1 MINPNGTLV
10 LGDEAMGHAAI
21 DSGLKTIFSYP
32 GTPSTE
38 IFECVENLIHKN
50 RNGRIAQWA
59 PNEKVAYEM
68 ALGASYTGSRTMTT
82 MKHVGLNVAM
92 DAFVNSALTEVRGG
106 FVVAVADD
114 PSMHSSQNEQD
125 TRYLCDFAMVP
136 CLEPSTPQEVYDF
149 TCKAFEM
156 SERLRIPVVVRLVT
170 RLAHARGVIKKGEAQ
185 PISNLGVPP
194 VGDKDGWIL
203 MPAIA
208 RKQYVK
214 LREKIPS
221 FIAEAKKY
229 NTINKKSGKIGIIA
243 SGMGRAYLHQV
254 TRENPEL
261 KAHSVFEVAAYPLD
275 KNDLS
280 EFVNSHEQIFVFE
293 ENFPY
298 IEDLIITMENKAK
311 IHGRR
316 DGTLNIAGELS
327 PLLIRKTFSLPIPES
342 KGHTPYEAIGRAPR
356 LCDGCGHEDAYNA
369 INAAFAHMGIT
380 DPRIYG
386 DIGCYTLGA
395 LPPYTAISTCVEMG
409 ASAGMALGAA
419 YAGLTPAVG
428 VIGDSTFFHSA
439 LPTLMAIAKSKVNVT
454 LVVMDNRITG
464 MTGQQPTIV
473 TDTIPQIALA
483 AGFSPENIHN
493 FIPLPKNHE
502 ENTKA
507 LQNIFAHE
515 GPDLVI
521 FKRDCIQAIRKGIYK
536 EIDKGNCSDK
546 RGSCGSNE

>member
-1 MINPNGTLV
+1 MNPNELLV

-38 IFECVENLIHKN
+38 IFECVEELIKKSED
-50 RNGRIAQWA
+50 GRIAKWA
-59 PNEKVAYEM
+59 ANEKVAYEM
-68 ALGASYTGSRTMTT
+68 ALGASYTGHRSMTT

-136 CLEPSTPQEVYDF
+136 CLEPATPQEVYDF
-149 TCKAFEM
+149 TCKAFEI
-156 SERLRIPVVVRLVT
+156 SERLKVPVVVRLVT
-170 RLAHARGVIKKGEAQ
+170 RLAHARGVVKTATKL
-185 PISNLGVPP
+185 PITNLGVPP
-194 VGDKDGWIL
+194 VNEKDGWIL
-203 MPAIA
+203 MPANA
-208 RKQYVK
+208 RKQYIK
-214 LREKIPS
+214 LRDKIPS
-221 FIAEAKKY
+221 FISEAKKF
-229 NTINKKSGKIGIIA
+229 NSIKKESGKIGVIA
-243 SGMGRAYLHQV
+243 SGMGRAYFHQV
-254 TRENPEL
+254 ARENSEL
-261 KAHSVFEVAAYPLD
+261 KKYSLFEVAAYPVD
-275 KNDLS
+275 KNDLF
-280 EFVNSHEQIFVFE
+280 EFANAHDTIFVFE

-298 IEDLIITMENKAK
+298 IEDQIINNDNRTK

-327 PLLIRKTFSLPIPES
+327 PLLIRKTFNLPIPES
-342 KGHTPYEAIGRAPR
+342 KGHSNFELIGRAPR
-356 LCDGCGHEDAYNA
+356 LCTGCGHEDAFRA
-369 INAAFAHMGIT
+369 INAAFLQMGVT

-395 LPPYTAISTCVEMG
+395 LPPYTTISTCVEMG

-419 YAGLTPAVG
+419 YAGQTPAVG

-439 LPTLMAIAKSKVNVT
+439 LPTLMSMAKSKVNVT

-464 MTGQQPTIV
+464 MTGQQPTIM

-483 AGFSPENIHN
+483 AGIPQENIHE
-493 FIPLPKNHE
+493 FIPLAKNHD

-507 LQNIFAHE
+507 MLSILAHN

-521 FKRDCIQAIRKGIYK
+521 FKRECIQALRKGIYK
-536 EIDKGNCSDK
+536 TIESDK
-546 RGSCGSNE
+546 RGCCETNE

>member
-1 MINPNGTLV
+1 MTNPNEILV

-21 DSGLKTIFSYP
+21 DSGLKAIFSYP

-38 IFECVENLIHKN
+38 IFECIEHLIQVKN
-50 RNGRIAQWA
+50 DGRVARWA
-59 PNEKVAYEM
+59 GNEKVAYEM
-68 ALGASYTGSRTMTT
+68 ALGASYTGRRVMTT

-114 PSMHSSQNEQD
+114 PGMHSSQNEQD

-149 TCKAFEM
+149 TCKAYEI
-156 SERLRIPVVVRLVT
+156 SERLKIPVVVRLVT
-170 RLAHARGVIKKGEAQ
+170 RLAHSRSVIKTGKVL
-185 PISNLGVPP
+185 PIQDLGVPP
-194 VGDKDGWIL
+194 DNDKDGWIL

-214 LREKIPS
+214 LREKIPA
-221 FIAEAKKY
+221 FIQEAKKF
-229 NTINKKSGKIGIIA
+229 NSIEKKNAKIGIIA
-243 SGMGRAYLHQV
+243 SGMGRSYYHQV
-254 TRENPEL
+254 ARENTEV
-261 KAHSVFEVAAYPLD
+261 KNYSIFDVAAYPLD
-275 KNDLS
+275 KKDLFD
-280 EFVNSHEQIFVFE
+280 FVNSHEEIFVFE
-293 ENFPY
+293 ENYPY
-298 IEDLIITMENKAK
+298 IEDQITHLSGKIK

-316 DGTLNIAGELS
+316 DGTLSIAGELS
-327 PLLIRKTFSLPIPES
+327 PLLIRKAFGLPLPES
-342 KGHTPYEAIGRAPR
+342 KGRSQFELIGRPPR
-356 LCDGCGHEDAYNA
+356 LCEGCGHEFAFRV
-369 INAAFAHMGIT
+369 IGEAFAKAGIT
-380 DPRIYG
+380 DPRVYG

-439 LPTLMAIAKSKVNVT
+439 LSTVMSMAKSKVNVT

-473 TDTIPQIALA
+473 TDTIPLIAKA
-483 AGFSPENIHN
+483 AGFSEENIHN

-502 ENTKA
+502 ENVAAFQKI
-507 LQNIFAHE
+507 LAHD
-515 GPDLVI
+515 GPDFVI
-521 FKRDCIQAIRKGIYK
+521 FKRDCVQAIRKGLYK
-536 EIDKGNCSDK
+536 EIDKEIKGKC
-546 RGSCGSNE
+546 EHHE